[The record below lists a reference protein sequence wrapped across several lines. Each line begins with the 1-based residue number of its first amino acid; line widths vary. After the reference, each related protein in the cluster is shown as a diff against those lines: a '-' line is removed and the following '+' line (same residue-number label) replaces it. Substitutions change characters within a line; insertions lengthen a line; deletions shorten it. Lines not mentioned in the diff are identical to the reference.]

1 MQRKKQLRKPST
13 RKLYRKL
20 LRRLRQLKRLR
31 LSMRRENFVKKLTR
45 PRLLPSRLKLLQL

>member
-45 PRLLPSRLKLLQL
+45 PRLLLSRLKLLQL

>member
-45 PRLLPSRLKLLQL
+45 PRLLLLRLKLLQL

>member
-45 PRLLPSRLKLLQL
+45 PRLLLSRLKLLQH